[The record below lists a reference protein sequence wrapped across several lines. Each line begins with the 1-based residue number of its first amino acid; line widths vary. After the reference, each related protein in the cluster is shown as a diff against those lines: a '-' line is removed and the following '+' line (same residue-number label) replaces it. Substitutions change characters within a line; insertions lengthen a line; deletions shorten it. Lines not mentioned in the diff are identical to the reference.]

1 MTSPVSVLRVRGL
14 HTGRSLLTAPEGALQ
29 VADDV
34 VLSQPDTV
42 EPRRGQYAVG
52 SYEPGD
58 LDGLDES
65 GLVAGGRILAWSLDS
80 GGAGRV
86 SGGDPG
92 LMVPLLGDYGSG
104 SMGPPVLRHIPGLGM
119 LLLLA
124 DGTRLARPDVILTNG
139 DALQHPGVDRAL
151 DPTLT
156 LTGTSG
162 FLPTG
167 SSVAYRATYGRY
179 VQGRWTEGAPSGR
192 VVITNASGGSRNVS
206 LFLSVPPTLSLE
218 PGGFDFTGLVVR
230 VYRSDA
236 VTTGVPLDE
245 VFLAYEGEVG
255 GDSVIVIDTA
265 PPEFLGAPL
274 YSNAETG
281 DGFGLAGAN
290 DMPPQCAGDVCSWNG
305 RTWWSTWKDTDPAFI
320 AMLGVGAPS
329 GLQSGD
335 TITIGALTLRAQTT
349 PSLTADFQLTST
361 GNPAADVRA
370 TVAAMLARLNALSD
384 EVYGWAAS
392 SEDDFPGRV
401 ELRLRRSSFGVN
413 LFASRPTA
421 WSLGAA
427 FVGATTSAGQ
437 LRYSKLSQ
445 PESVPRSFSFDVG
458 ARDAPIIALAPLR
471 ERLLV
476 AKTDGLYLVSGDGPF
491 SVQLLDASVR
501 MAFQARTVAVL
512 SGEAYLLASD
522 DRVYA
527 VTEGGARDVSAPVQD
542 LLADASR
549 NLAATA
555 AADDIE
561 GRYVLHLGPDSDALV
576 WNAHARGWTRW
587 RLPRDWVAYDQA
599 LSSVAANGQGGTTAI
614 PTLYS
619 GGSGTL
625 YAERN
630 TGAVTD
636 YADGTEALTVTA
648 GAVSSDGTQAL
659 TRTGGAVPVPGDV
672 VHGLDEGGHGT
683 VVSVNG
689 NALVVHLGSGE
700 NIQPGEPV
708 ELLRS
713 YDCEARFTPWHGG
726 APASL
731 KKLSNVTMHF
741 ARYGLW
747 AIGTS
752 PRVTALADGQ
762 DAGAEG
768 LSLPGEQDVS
778 SAEESGAWSAL
789 VQPRNVRVQVPQEQ
803 QARSMVSPGLRVR
816 QARGFWRLAGYTL
829 EAAVGG
835 TRNSR

>member
-1 MTSPVSVLRVRGL
+1 
-14 HTGRSLLTAPEGALQ
+14 
-29 VADDV
+29 
-34 VLSQPDTV
+34 
-42 EPRRGQYAVG
+42 
-52 SYEPGD
+52 
-58 LDGLDES
+58 
-65 GLVAGGRILAWSLDS
+65 
-80 GGAGRV
+80 
-86 SGGDPG
+86 
-92 LMVPLLGDYGSG
+92 
-104 SMGPPVLRHIPGLGM
+104 
-119 LLLLA
+119 
-124 DGTRLARPDVILTNG
+124 
-139 DALQHPGVDRAL
+139 
-151 DPTLT
+151 
-156 LTGTSG
+156 
-162 FLPTG
+162 
-167 SSVAYRATYGRY
+167 
-179 VQGRWTEGAPSGR
+179 
-192 VVITNASGGSRNVS
+192 
-206 LFLSVPPTLSLE
+206 
-218 PGGFDFTGLVVR
+218 
-230 VYRSDA
+230 
-236 VTTGVPLDE
+236 
-245 VFLAYEGEVG
+245 
-255 GDSVIVIDTA
+255 
-265 PPEFLGAPL
+265 
-274 YSNAETG
+274 
-281 DGFGLAGAN
+281 
-290 DMPPQCAGDVCSWNG
+290 MPPQGAGDVCSWNG

-501 MAFQARTVAVL
+501 MAFQARTC
-512 SGEAYLLASD
+512 LLYTSD
-522 DRVYA
+522 
-527 VTEGGARDVSAPVQD
+527 
-542 LLADASR
+542 
-549 NLAATA
+549 